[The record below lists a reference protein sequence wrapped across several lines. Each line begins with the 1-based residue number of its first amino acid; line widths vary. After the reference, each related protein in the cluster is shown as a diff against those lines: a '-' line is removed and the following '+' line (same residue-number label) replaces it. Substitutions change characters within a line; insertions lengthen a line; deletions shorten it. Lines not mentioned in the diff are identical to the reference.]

1 MLLLDER
8 ESELVL
14 RILSNALGDLRMTI
28 ADTENYA
35 WRQDMKKDEAL
46 LKTLIA
52 RLERESALAGN
63 RAEL

>member
-8 ESELVL
+8 ESDLVL

-35 WRQDMKKDEAL
+35 WRQDMKKDEEL

-52 RLERESALAGN
+52 RLERETSLAG
-63 RAEL
+63 RRTEL